1 MEMHVLVKGV
11 GRHYKVEQMRVAEP
25 RMTDG
30 QWELLANVVE
40 IGQEPPYQ
48 EELLILM
55 ASPSEERIMALY
67 VVINQHGGISSDR
80 EFKEI
85 LLEMEKTK
93 SE

>member
-1 MEMHVLVKGV
+1 MHVRVKGV
-11 GRHYKVEQMRVAEP
+11 GRHYEVEQMRVAEP

-30 QWELLANVVE
+30 KWELLANVVE

-55 ASPSEERIMALY
+55 ASSSEEKIRALY
-67 VVINQHGGISSDR
+67 AVINQRGGISSDR

-85 LLEMEKTK
+85 LQEVEKTK